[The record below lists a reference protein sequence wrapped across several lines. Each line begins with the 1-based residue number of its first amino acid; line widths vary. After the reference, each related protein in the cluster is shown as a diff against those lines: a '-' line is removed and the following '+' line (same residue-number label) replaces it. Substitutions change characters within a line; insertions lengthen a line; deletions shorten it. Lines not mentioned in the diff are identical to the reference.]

1 MLQYLFYFLIGGAV
15 VASVAYVGSRGNA
28 IVTGIVANLPIL
40 FMLNVFLIYRVGGIN
55 GSLAYAKGSLL
66 LLPLFVFCA
75 ALTIWLLPRLEMP
88 RALMPALGIY
98 LLAVIIITTVR
109 NKLSMK
115 KDEKVMPSQPPETTE
130 RCSDLD
136 QQSRD
141 NL

>member
-15 VASVAYVGSRGNA
+15 VASVAYVGNRGNA

-88 RALMPALGIY
+88 RALTPALGIY
-98 LLAVIIITTVR
+98 LLAAIIITTVR
-109 NKLSMK
+109 HKISNR
-115 KDEKVMPSQPPETTE
+115 KDKEGTPTDTTE